1 MVFWMI
7 YVVKYDK
14 YGKEVELSLVS
25 VQATEMSKL
34 S

>member
-1 MVFWMI
+1 MI

-14 YGKEVELSLVS
+14 YGKAVELSLVS